1 MSKINI
7 HSWPNAYIR
16 IYLHS
21 YLLCKYLPAYQCMY
35 ICVYI
40 YISVRVYIHIHICT
54 YITYMWHS
62 ILKLWPLVQV
72 VLVHTVCKFSHSFA
86 VFFIFTETYWIFI
99 HHNSYSVISTRTA
112 KMYME
117 NNNTLTLISSS
128 TYHIFVYHK
137 LSNTHT
143 STYPREYTIHIHI

>member
-7 HSWPNAYIR
+7 HSWPNAYVR

-21 YLLCKYLPAYQCMY
+21 YILRKYLPAYQCTY

-40 YISVRVYIHIHICT
+40 YICVRVYIHIHICT
-54 YITYMWHS
+54 YITYVWHS

-72 VLVHTVCKFSHSFA
+72 VLVHTVCRFSHSFA

-99 HHNSYSVISTRTA
+99 HHNSRILTVISTRTT

-137 LSNTHT
+137 LSNTHK
-143 STYPREYTIHIHI
+143 YIL